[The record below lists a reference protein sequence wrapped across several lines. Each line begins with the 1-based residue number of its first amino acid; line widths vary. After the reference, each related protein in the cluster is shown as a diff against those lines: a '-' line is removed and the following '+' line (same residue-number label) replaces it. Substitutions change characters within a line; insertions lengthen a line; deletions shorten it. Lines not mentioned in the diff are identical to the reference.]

1 MSKKNNGL
9 HNKKLLPES
18 SLSRRDFLKSQA
30 GLAVFLAASGAGVL
44 GGAAVS
50 RAGSYPD
57 IGVARGGP
65 AEAARA
71 CVALMGGMS
80 AFVSSGDKVVIKPN
94 MSFAHTP
101 DRATNTHPDVVRS
114 LAEMCVEAGA
124 SSVMVLDNTLQSARR
139 CMELSGIQEACAD
152 IPNTRVQTFD
162 SARFFQEV
170 SIPEGESFRRTEV
183 MPDVLDADVLIA
195 APVAKSHSATGV
207 SVSMK
212 GMMGLIRNR
221 GVMHSRYNLNQ
232 AIVDL
237 CTLLEA
243 DLTVVDAT
251 RVLSSHGPQGPGDV
265 IEGNLVL
272 ASRDM
277 VAADAKTVDLFSWY
291 GRKIRPDQV
300 EHIKMAHDR
309 GFGRMD
315 IDNLEIQT
323 CLLYTSPS
331 PRDRQKSRMP
341 SSA

>member
-1 MSKKNNGL
+1 MNRKYKGLNDKNI
-9 HNKKLLPES
+9 LLES
-18 SLSRRDFLKSQA
+18 SLTRRDFLKSQA
-30 GLAVFLAASGAGVL
+30 GLAILMAATGVGVL
-44 GGAAVS
+44 GGAVKS
-50 RAGSYPD
+50 EAGSHPD

-71 CVALMGGMS
+71 CVELMGGMS
-80 AFVSSGDKVVIKPN
+80 SFVGSGDKVVIKPN

-101 DRATNTHPDVVRS
+101 DRATNTNPRVVRS

-139 CMELSGIQEACAD
+139 CMELSGIQEACED
-152 IPNTRVQTFD
+152 IPGTRVQTFD

-183 MPDVLDADVLIA
+183 MRDVLDADVLIA

-237 CTLLEA
+237 CTLLRA

-251 RVLSSHGPQGPGDV
+251 KVLSSHGPQGPGDV
-265 IEGNLVL
+265 IQGDLVL

-309 GFGRMD
+309 GLGRMD

-323 CLLYTSPS
+323 V
-331 PRDRQKSRMP
+331 Q
-341 SSA
+341 A

>member
-1 MSKKNNGL
+1 MNRKNRWL
-9 HNKKLLPES
+9 NKKGVSLDS
-18 SLSRRDFLKSQA
+18 SLTRRDFLKSQA
-30 GLAVFLAASGAGVL
+30 GLAVLMAASGGGVL
-44 GGAAVS
+44 GKAPVS
-50 RAGSYPD
+50 RAGGYPD

-65 AEAARA
+65 AESARA
-71 CVALMGGMS
+71 CVDLMGGMS
-80 AFVSSGDKVVIKPN
+80 SFVSSGDKVVIKPN

-101 DRATNTHPDVVRS
+101 DRATNTNPRVVRA

-124 SSVMVLDNTLQSARR
+124 SRVMVLDNTLQSAQR
-139 CMELSGIQEACAD
+139 CMELSGIRDACAD
-152 IPNTRVQTFD
+152 IPNTRVETFD
-162 SARFFQEV
+162 SRRFFQEV
-170 SIPEGESFRRTEV
+170 SIPEGESFRSTEV
-183 MPDVLDADVLIA
+183 MRDVLDADVLIA

-237 CTLLEA
+237 CTLLKA

-265 IEGNLVL
+265 IEGELVL

-277 VAADAKTVDLFSWY
+277 VAADAKTVELFPWY

-300 EHIKMAHDR
+300 EHIKMAHER
-309 GFGRMD
+309 GLGRMD
-315 IDNLEIQT
+315 LDNLEIQT
-323 CLLYTSPS
+323 V
-331 PRDRQKSRMP
+331 D
-341 SSA
+341 A

>member
-1 MSKKNNGL
+1 M
-9 HNKKLLPES
+9 NKKYRVLKRLMPEN

-30 GLAVFLAASGAGVL
+30 GLAAAVAFSGLGVL
-44 GGAAVS
+44 GQASVS
-50 RAGSYPD
+50 RAGNSPD

-65 AEAARA
+65 TEAVRA
-71 CVALMGGMS
+71 CVDLMGGMS
-80 AFVSSGDKVVIKPN
+80 SFVSSGDKVVIKPN

-101 DRATNTHPDVVRS
+101 DRATNTNPRVVS
-114 LAEMCVEAGA
+114 ALAEMCVDAGA
-124 SSVMVLDNTLQSARR
+124 SRVMVLDNTLQSAQR
-139 CMELSGIQEACAD
+139 CMELSGIRDACAD
-152 IPNTRVQTFD
+152 IPNTRVETFD
-162 SARFFQEV
+162 SRRFFQEV
-170 SIPEGESFRRTEV
+170 SIPEGESFRSTEV
-183 MPDVLDADVLIA
+183 MRDVLDADVLIA

-237 CTLLEA
+237 CTLLKA

-265 IEGNLVL
+265 IEGELVL

-277 VAADAKTVDLFSWY
+277 VAADAKTVELFPWY

-300 EHIKMAHDR
+300 EHIKMAHER
-309 GFGRMD
+309 GLGRMD
-315 IDNLEIQT
+315 LDNLEIQT
-323 CLLYTSPS
+323 V
-331 PRDRQKSRMP
+331 D
-341 SSA
+341 A

>member
-1 MSKKNNGL
+1 MNRKNKLLN
-9 HNKKLLPES
+9 HEKLLPES

-30 GLAVFLAASGAGVL
+30 GLAAAVAFSGLGVL
-44 GGAAVS
+44 GQANVS
-50 RAGSYPD
+50 RAGNSPD

-71 CVALMGGMS
+71 CVELMGGMS
-80 AFVSSGDKVVIKPN
+80 SFVTSGDKVVIKPN

-101 DRATNTHPDVVRS
+101 DRATNTHPQVVKA
-114 LAEMCVEAGA
+114 LAEMCVDAGA
-124 SSVMVLDNTLQSARR
+124 SRVLVLDNTLQSAQR
-139 CMELSGIQEACAD
+139 CMELSGIRDACAH
-152 IPNTRVQTFD
+152 IPNTRGETFGA
-162 SARFFQEV
+162 ARFFREV
-170 SIPEGESFRRTEV
+170 SIPEGESFRSTEV
-183 MPDVLDADVLIA
+183 MRDVLDADVLIA

-237 CTLLEA
+237 CTLLKA

-265 IEGNLVL
+265 IDGDLVL
-272 ASRDM
+272 ASMDM
-277 VAADAKTVDLFSWY
+277 VAADAKTVELFPWY

-300 EHIKMAHDR
+300 EHIKIAHER
-309 GFGRMD
+309 GLGRMD
-315 IDNLEIQT
+315 LDNLEIQT
-323 CLLYTSPS
+323 V
-331 PRDRQKSRMP
+331 D
-341 SSA
+341 A

>member
-1 MSKKNNGL
+1 MNRKYKGFN
-9 HNKKLLPES
+9 NKKVLLES
-18 SLSRRDFLKSQA
+18 SLTRRDFLKSQA
-30 GLAVFLAASGAGVL
+30 GLAVLMAASGAGVL
-44 GGAAVS
+44 GRAVDS

-71 CVALMGGMS
+71 CVELMGGMS
-80 AFVSSGDKVVIKPN
+80 SFVGSGDKVVIKPN

-101 DRATNTHPDVVRS
+101 DRATNTHPQVVRA
-114 LAEMCVEAGA
+114 LAEVCVEAGA
-124 SSVMVLDNTLQSARR
+124 SRVMVLDNTLHSARR

-152 IPNTRVQTFD
+152 IPNTRVQTLN

-170 SIPEGESFRRTEV
+170 SIPEGESFRRTDV
-183 MPDVLDADVLIA
+183 MSDVLDADVLIA

-232 AIVDL
+232 ALVDL
-237 CTLLEA
+237 CTLLKA

-265 IEGNLVL
+265 IDGDLVL
-272 ASRDM
+272 ASMDM

-291 GRKIRPDQV
+291 GREIRPDQV

-309 GFGRMD
+309 GLGRMD
-315 IDNLEIQT
+315 IENLEIQT
-323 CLLYTSPS
+323 V
-331 PRDRQKSRMP
+331 
-341 SSA
+341 